1 MLLFLFQSQKVIC
14 KVVEKEYITKYDNI
28 FLFHEIFQLGRP
40 QNLEI
45 KTKLLSWPVQKFKF
59 YLSTKLENF
68 MNIKNNTVPTP
79 IEDAASYF
87 RNFLGVVQA
96 SDALIVGRGYHVF
109 IVVLLIIV
117 VHSARVRAFHLLGQL
132 FVAPDSFD
140 TCACRRCN
148 A

>member
-1 MLLFLFQSQKVIC
+1 MKCRTVLSFLFPSQKVIC

-79 IEDAASYF
+79 IKDAASYF
-87 RNFLGVVQA
+87 KNFLGAATTQECP
-96 SDALIVGRGYHVF
+96 LF
-109 IVVLLIIV
+109 
-117 VHSARVRAFHLLGQL
+117 ARVRYVFWNRKCIESLY
-132 FVAPDSFD
+132 DSR
-140 TCACRRCN
+140 ASWSHPKWVLNIRS
-148 A
+148 

>member
-1 MLLFLFQSQKVIC
+1 MKCRTVLSFLFPSQKVIC

-79 IEDAASYF
+79 IKDAASYF
-87 RNFLGVVQA
+87 RISLKCYYHSRVFFYL
-96 SDALIVGRGYHVF
+96 RGYGMYF
-109 IVVLLIIV
+109 ETENVLRHYMTVERVGLIQNG
-117 VHSARVRAFHLLGQL
+117 F
-132 FVAPDSFD
+132 
-140 TCACRRCN
+140 
-148 A
+148 